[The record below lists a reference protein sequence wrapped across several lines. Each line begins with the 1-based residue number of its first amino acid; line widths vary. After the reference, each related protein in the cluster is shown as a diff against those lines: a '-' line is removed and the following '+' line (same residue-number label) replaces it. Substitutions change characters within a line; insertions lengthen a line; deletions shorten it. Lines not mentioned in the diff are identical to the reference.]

1 MQTKEWGRE
10 KNRMYMNGILNSG
23 INQVV
28 GNLGHTDCIC
38 IGDCGLPVPDG
49 VVKIDLAVR
58 LGSPTVEEILLELKE
73 HICVE
78 KIVLAREL
86 EEQNPETV
94 EKLQAFF
101 PKAESE
107 MVSHA
112 DFKKR
117 VGKCRAMIRTGDVHA
132 YTNIILQSGCIF

>member
-1 MQTKEWGRE
+1 
-10 KNRMYMNGILNSG
+10 MYRNGILNSS

-49 VVKIDLAVR
+49 VLKIDLAVR
-58 LGSPTVEEILLELKE
+58 MGSPTVEEVLSELKE

-78 KIVLAREL
+78 KIILAKEL
-86 EEQNPETV
+86 EERSPEAFQ
-94 EKLQAFF
+94 KLQALF

-107 MVSHA
+107 TVPHE
-112 DFKKR
+112 DFKKC
-117 VGKCRAMIRTGDVHA
+117 VGKCRAMIRTGAVGA